1 MKIKKIIK
9 KKLIISCEHSLL
21 RNWKNIN
28 GPVCFRVPNWIKSPL
43 GKYYLLFSDHQ
54 GKYLRLAYSDNMNSE
69 WKISKT
75 KILEIKKF
83 KKILYDHIASPEIY
97 LDHKN
102 KNVCIYFHSR
112 SRRFGREQLTFV
124 ATSKNGIDYKIKN
137 KDPIAPFYFRIFK
150 YKNFFYGLTKGGDLF
165 KSKNKFSKFK
175 FIKNIFNK
183 YSDKYHNKKGSVRHL
198 CVKIKKK
205 YLEVFY
211 TKIGHRPERIYRGI
225 LKFLKNDKNWNVK
238 HLEEI
243 LRPTKIY
250 EGSNLKI
257 NISKS
262 GPSKKIENA
271 VRDPYILDDKN
282 NTYLFYSVKGEKGI
296 AFAKIIYE

>member
-1 MKIKKIIK
+1 M
-9 KKLIISCEHSLL
+9 
-21 RNWKNIN
+21 
-28 GPVCFRVPNWIKSPL
+28 
-43 GKYYLLFSDHQ
+43 
-54 GKYLRLAYSDNMNSE
+54 
-69 WKISKT
+69 
-75 KILEIKKF
+75 
-83 KKILYDHIASPEIY
+83 YDHIVSPEIY

-150 YKNFFYGLTKGGDLF
+150 VKIFYGLTKGGDLF

-205 YLEVFY
+205 CLEVLY
-211 TKIGHRPERIYRGI
+211 KDRPSTRKD
-225 LKFLKNDKNWNVK
+225 LSWNF
-238 HLEEI
+238 EI
-243 LRPTKIY
+243 
-250 EGSNLKI
+250 S
-257 NISKS
+257 
-262 GPSKKIENA
+262 
-271 VRDPYILDDKN
+271 
-282 NTYLFYSVKGEKGI
+282 
-296 AFAKIIYE
+296 